1 MLGFLLNLNAAIRS
15 LREQWQ
21 RAALSAL
28 GIMVG
33 SVAVILLV
41 AIATGVQADI
51 TRQVQEIGVNVLV
64 VIPGRIE
71 EGTFN
76 PNLGGGSYLKEEDAT
91 RLAKV
96 EGVVRTTPWTFVGGG
111 IRNGNKT
118 AASILVATTPAWF
131 AMRDEKLEAGRT
143 FRADEA
149 KADVCVIGSVAR
161 KSLFGD
167 VDPIGKTVTING
179 HSFRVVGVTEDQK
192 SEQSLF
198 SMGGFQ
204 NLVYIPYHRQ
214 KQLQPDMQTDR
225 VMVQIRPEAEPRA
238 LIKRLDEVLD
248 QRLDRQQFQVLTQED
263 LLGLV
268 YKLMGILT
276 WLLTGLTSIAL
287 FVGGVG
293 IMAVMLMSVNE
304 RAYEIGIR
312 KTVGAHRRD
321 IFVQFLLEAIL
332 LALLGSAVGLALS
345 ATACALLSAMTP
357 IKPIL
362 SLSIVALGVGTSVGV
377 GAIFGVIPALNA
389 ARKDPV
395 VCLRGV

>member
-1 MLGFLLNLNAAIRS
+1 MLGFLLNLGAAIRS

-21 RAALSAL
+21 RATLSAL

-33 SVAVILLV
+33 SVAVLLLV

-51 TRQVQEIGVNVLV
+51 TRQVQDIGVNVLV

-71 EGTFN
+71 DGTFN
-76 PNLGGGSYLKEEDAT
+76 PNLGGGSYLKEEDAG

-96 EGVVRTTPWTFVGGG
+96 DGVVRTTPWTFVGGG
-111 IRNGNKT
+111 IRNGDKT

-143 FRADEA
+143 FRPEEA
-149 KADVCVIGSVAR
+149 KSDVCVIGSVAR
-161 KSLFGD
+161 KSLFGTGD
-167 VDPIGKTVTING
+167 AIGKKVTING
-179 HSFRVVGVTEDQK
+179 HSFTVVGVTQDQK

-225 VMVQIRPEAEPRA
+225 VMVQIRPEVEPRA
-238 LIKRLDEVLD
+238 LIKRLDAVLA

-321 IFVQFLLEAIL
+321 IFVQFLLEAVL
-332 LALLGSAVGLALS
+332 LALLGSAAGLALS
-345 ATACALLSAMTP
+345 AATCALLSALTP

-362 SLSIVALGVGTSVGV
+362 SLSIVGLGVGVSVGV
-377 GAIFGVIPALNA
+377 GAVFGVIPALNA

-395 VCLRGV
+395 VCLRGA